1 MVLLGI
7 GGVGWIINWF
17 QKLSSQDQTGVNAV
31 VVLAIIAGLLVVG
44 LIIQKYLKGRKL
56 YRRMLLDFRWHENMS
71 PTEFERCCADYLGLQ
86 GWHAK
91 TTKGSGDQGVDV
103 IARKAGHV
111 LVLQC
116 KLYSSPIGNKAVQEA
131 FAGKAYAGAITA
143 AVVSNQ
149 PYTRSAQ
156 ELAAKTGVL
165 LMHFTELQS
174 LERRL
179 GIGNS

>member
-1 MVLLGI
+1 MALLILCAI
-7 GGVGWIINWF
+7 GAVVNWF
-17 QKLSSQDQTGVNAV
+17 QSLPSEDRTGLGVVMAV
-31 VVLAIIAGLLVVG
+31 VVLVAIWATGMMVARYI
-44 LIIQKYLKGRKL
+44 KKRRL
-56 YRRMLLDFRWHENMS
+56 YQQMLLDFRWHHNMS
-71 PTEFERCCADYLGLQ
+71 PTEFERCCADYLGLR

-131 FAGKAYAGAITA
+131 FAAKAYAGAVTA

-149 PYTRSAQ
+149 RYTASAQ
-156 ELAAKTGVL
+156 ELASKTGVL
-165 LMHFTELQS
+165 LLHFTELQG
-174 LERRL
+174 LDRRL
-179 GIGNS
+179 GTGD